1 MEITIN
7 IDKLKDDM
15 KDYYGTG
22 AFSGMP
28 AMMTEVWNIDRMSN
42 AELVQKAVKDG
53 FDIFKYQV

>member
-1 MEITIN
+1 MEITI
-7 IDKLKDDM
+7 DVDQLKDDM

-28 AMMTEVWNIDRMSN
+28 AMMTEVWKIDRMSN
-42 AELVQKAVKDG
+42 EELVEKAMNDG

>member
-28 AMMTEVWNIDRMSN
+28 AMITEVRNIDRMS
-42 AELVQKAVKDG
+42 ADELIQKAINDG